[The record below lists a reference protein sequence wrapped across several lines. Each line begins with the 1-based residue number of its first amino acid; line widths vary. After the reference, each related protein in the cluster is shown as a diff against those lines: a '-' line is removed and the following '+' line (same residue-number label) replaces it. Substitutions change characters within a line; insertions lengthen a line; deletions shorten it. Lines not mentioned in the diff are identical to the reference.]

1 MKDLVTKGYPYSVFL
16 LFFFPL
22 LKENLS
28 SFVFILFGI
37 LTLYNWYSNPNKE
50 AFNIKWI
57 VYTIPFWI
65 VVLDAILYGTLK
77 ESSSSIN
84 HALLFL
90 LFPFIFNLAPSN
102 LFSKEKLKLYFTTL
116 SWVCFVLGLS
126 YLFLF
131 FINNPLSNLIETRYN
146 SSFFR
151 DFVYAETEIFNIHP
165 AYYTS
170 VMIFC
175 TAFNLI
181 EYKKNKKKIH
191 IIFICFFYF
200 LTFLLLTKLNIVL
213 LNLVITYFI
222 FFKLN
227 LTIVKKLVLIF
238 LIFIV
243 FCFLIYK
250 IPGLYLRIAE
260 VFNSIDTPP
269 SGVSHDSTNVRM
281 AIYTC
286 DWELIKNNFWQGV
299 GFYDIPNQL
308 LQCFEGKYHSDF
320 YKNHKYLTHNYFV
333 YVLLGSGIV
342 GLLFLL
348 IFFYKVIRIVVR
360 INSFVL
366 YVFLLNTIL
375 MCLIE
380 DYFYRQNG
388 IYFFMIVFL
397 SYYKNLELSKKSA
410 L

>member
-1 MKDLVTKGYPYSVFL
+1 MKKLVLKGYPYSIFL
-16 LFFFPL
+16 LFLFPL

-28 SFVFILFGI
+28 SFAFIIFSV
-37 LTLYNWYSNPNKE
+37 LTLYNWSFNTNREK
-50 AFNIKWI
+50 FNINWI

-65 VVLDAILYGTLK
+65 VILDALIYNTLK

-84 HALLFL
+84 HALLFF

-102 LFSKEKLKLYFTTL
+102 LFSKEKLKLYFTIL
-116 SWVCFVLGLS
+116 SWVCFVLGIS

-131 FINNPLSNLIETRYN
+131 FISKPLSSLIETRYN

-151 DFVYAETEIFNIHP
+151 DFVYGETEIFNIHP

-181 EYKKNKKKIH
+181 EYKKNKKIKH
-191 IIFICFFYF
+191 VIFICFFYF
-200 LTFLLLTKLNIVL
+200 ITFLLLTKLNIVL
-213 LNLVITYFI
+213 INLVITYFI

-227 LTIVKKLVLIF
+227 LTIVKKLF
-238 LIFIV
+238 LMFSIFIL
-243 FCFLIYK
+243 FCFLIYNV
-250 IPGLYLRIAE
+250 PGLYLRIAE
-260 VFNSIDTPP
+260 VFNSINTTP

-299 GFYDIPNQL
+299 GFYDIQNQL
-308 LQCFEGKYHSDF
+308 LQCFETKYYSDF
-320 YKNHKYLTHNYFV
+320 YEDHKYLTHNYFI
-333 YVLLGSGIV
+333 YILLGSGIF
-342 GLLFLL
+342 GLLGFLYFL
-348 IFFYKVIRIVVR
+348 YRVIKIVIQV
-360 INSFVL
+360 NSFL
-366 YVFLLNTIL
+366 FYVFIVNTLL
-375 MCLIE
+375 MCSIE

-397 SYYKNLELSKKSA
+397 SYYKNLNSTEK
-410 L
+410 

>member
-1 MKDLVTKGYPYSVFL
+1 MKKLVLKGYSYSIFL
-16 LFFFPL
+16 LFLFPL

-28 SFVFILFGI
+28 SFAFIIFSL
-37 LTLYNWYSNPNKE
+37 LTLYNWSFNSNRKKISTN
-50 AFNIKWI
+50 WI

-65 VVLDAILYGTLK
+65 VFFDALIYNTLK

-84 HALLFL
+84 HALLFFF
-90 LFPFIFNLAPSN
+90 FPFIFNLAPSN
-102 LFSKEKLKLYFTTL
+102 LFSKEKLKLYFTSL
-116 SWVCFVLGLS
+116 SWVCFVLGIS

-131 FINNPLSNLIETRYN
+131 FISQPLSSLIETRYN

-151 DFVYAETEIFNIHP
+151 DFVYGETEIFNIHP

-200 LTFLLLTKLNIVL
+200 ITFLLLTKLNIVL
-213 LNLVITYFI
+213 LNLVIAYFI

-227 LTIVKKLVLIF
+227 LTIVKKLFLIS

-260 VFNSIDTPP
+260 VFNSINTPP

-308 LQCFEGKYHSDF
+308 LQCFETKYHSDF
-320 YKNHKYLTHNYFV
+320 YKNHKYLTHNYFI
-333 YVLLGSGIV
+333 YILLGSGII
-342 GLLFLL
+342 GLLVFL
-348 IFFYKVIRIVVR
+348 FFLYHVIKIAVQ
-360 INSFVL
+360 INSFVF
-366 YVFLLNTIL
+366 YVFIVNTLL
-375 MCLIE
+375 MCSIE

-388 IYFFMIVFL
+388 IYFFMIVFF
-397 SYYKNLELSKKSA
+397 SYYKNLNVTKN
-410 L
+410 